1 MGYYA
6 DVSGHID
13 FARSLLPDEAK
24 TLEELLESGW
34 YDFEDGLNRSTS
46 CRDVDFWSGDKYYY
60 DTGDMLNRIAEKLP
74 VKSGVVE
81 CHGEDGDHW
90 KFQFKPRIPHGVF
103 QEVSGRVVYEDE
115 LPVAENDRMELIGQ
129 FIDVFE
135 DFLDEKGVVIP
146 NEDRDNDPEEEHANI
161 YGDDYD
167 RLQAGIEDTLT
178 AWHILKP
185 QREVFA

>member
-24 TLEELLESGW
+24 TLEELLDSGW

-46 CRDVDFWSGDKYYY
+46 CMDVDFWAGDNYYY
-60 DTGDMLNRIAEKLP
+60 DTEYMLNKIAEKLP
-74 VKSGVVE
+74 VKNGVVE

-90 KFQFKPRIPHGVF
+90 KFQFKPRGPHGIF
-103 QEVSGRVVYEDE
+103 QEVRGRVVYEDE
-115 LPVAENDRMELIGQ
+115 LPVAEDDRVELIGQ

-135 DFLDEKGVVIP
+135 DFLDEKGIVIP
-146 NEDRDNDPEEEHANI
+146 NEDKEQSGDGAANI

-167 RLQAGIEDTLT
+167 QLQAEIEDTLIS
-178 AWHILKP
+178 WHILKP

>member
-13 FARSLLPDEAK
+13 FARSLRPDEAK

-46 CRDVDFWSGDKYYY
+46 CRDVDFWAGDKYYY
-60 DTGDMLNRIAEKLP
+60 DTEGMLNRIAEKLP
-74 VKSGVVE
+74 VKSGVVD
-81 CHGEDGDHW
+81 CHGEDGEHW
-90 KFQFKPRIPHGVF
+90 RFKYSGGHNGGKFLYIC
-103 QEVSGRVVYEDE
+103 GRVVYDDE

-146 NEDRDNDPEEEHANI
+146 NEDKEQSGDGAANI

-167 RLQAGIEDTLT
+167 RLQGGIEDTLI
-178 AWHILKP
+178 AWHILQP

>member
-13 FARSLLPDEAK
+13 FARSLRPDETK
-24 TLEELLESGW
+24 TLEELLKSGW

-60 DTGDMLNRIAEKLP
+60 DTEGMLNRIAEKLP
-74 VKSGVVE
+74 VKNGVVE

-90 KFQFKPRIPHGVF
+90 KFQFKQHIPRGVF
-103 QEVSGRVVYEDE
+103 QEVRGRIVWNDE
-115 LPVAENDRMELIGQ
+115 YPVDPNDRMEFVGQ
-129 FIDVFE
+129 IVDLFE
-135 DFLDEKGVVIP
+135 DFLDEKGIVIP
-146 NEDRDNDPEEEHANI
+146 NEDKEQSGDGAANI

-167 RLQAGIEDTLT
+167 RIQGGIEEIMIN
-178 AWHILKP
+178 WHVLP
-185 QREVFA
+185 CEREVFA

>member
-13 FARSLLPDEAK
+13 FARSLRPDETK

-60 DTGDMLNRIAEKLP
+60 DTEDMLNRIAEKLP

-90 KFQFKPRIPHGVF
+90 KFQFKQRIPHGVF
-103 QEVSGRVVYEDE
+103 QEVRGRVVYEDE

-135 DFLDEKGVVIP
+135 DFLDEKGIVIP
-146 NEDRDNDPEEEHANI
+146 NEDRDNDPGEEHANI

-167 RLQAGIEDTLT
+167 WLQGGIEDTLT
-178 AWHILKP
+178 AWHILEP

>member
-13 FARSLLPDEAK
+13 FARSLSPDEAK
-24 TLEELLESGW
+24 TLEELLDSGW

-46 CRDVDFWSGDKYYY
+46 CRDVDFWSSDNYY
-60 DTGDMLNRIAEKLP
+60 DDTEDMLNRIAEKLP

-81 CHGEDGDHW
+81 CHGEDGNHW
-90 KFQFKPRIPHGVF
+90 KFQFKQRIPHGVF
-103 QEVSGRVVYEDE
+103 QIVRGYVVYEDE
-115 LPVAENDRMELIGQ
+115 LFVAEDDRMELIGQ

-135 DFLDEKGVVIP
+135 DFLDEKGIVIP
-146 NEDRDNDPEEEHANI
+146 NEDKEQSGDGAANI

-167 RLQAGIEDTLT
+167 RLQGGIEDTLI

-185 QREVFA
+185 QKEVFA

>member
-13 FARSLLPDEAK
+13 FARSLRPDEAK
-24 TLEELLESGW
+24 TLEELLGSGW
-34 YDFEDGLNRSTS
+34 YEFEDGLNRSTS
-46 CRDVDFWSGDKYYY
+46 CRDVDFWSSDKYYY
-60 DTGDMLNRIAEKLP
+60 DTEDMLNRIAEKLP
-74 VKSGVVE
+74 VKNGVVE

-90 KFQFKPRIPHGVF
+90 KFQFKPRIPHGIF
-103 QEVSGRVVYEDE
+103 QEVRGYVVYEDE
-115 LPVAENDRMELIGQ
+115 LPVAENDRMELIGR

-135 DFLDEKGVVIP
+135 DFLDEKGIVIP
-146 NEDRDNDPEEEHANI
+146 NEDKEQSGDGAANI
-161 YGDDYD
+161 YGDDYAW
-167 RLQAGIEDTLT
+167 LQVGIEDTLI